1 MSVPGVSV
9 PDRSPSLRTLPEIKS
24 KCVRVL
30 GDREREA
37 TSYNLCADV
46 LFAFNRA
53 EIRPGARAVLP
64 QVARSIEKRTP
75 DGRIKVDGHTDSRG
89 SDAYND
95 RLSRRRA
102 EAVKRWVVSRGGL
115 AAGRIVVRGYGEG
128 EPAASNAS
136 DSGRK
141 RNRRVVVGVVGR

>member
-1 MSVPGVSV
+1 M
-9 PDRSPSLRTLPEIKS
+9 LPEIKS

-30 GDREREA
+30 GDRDA

-46 LFAFNRA
+46 LFAINRA
-53 EIRPGARAVLP
+53 EIRSGARAALR

-75 DGRIKVDGHTDSRG
+75 DGRITVDGHTDSRG

-95 RLSRRRA
+95 RLSQRRA
-102 EAVKRWVVSRGGL
+102 EAVKRWLVSKGQV
-115 AAGRIVVRGYGEG
+115 AADRISVRGFGES
-128 EPAASNAS
+128 EPLASNAS
-136 DSGRK
+136 DSGRR